1 MSDKSINKLNVIQGH
16 IESLSLPNSI
26 KPEVVCVSKT
36 FSIEHIKPL
45 IDHGHKHFGEN
56 KVQEAEKKWNE
67 IRKIKKELKL
77 HMVGKLQTNKA
88 KKAVEVFDFIHS
100 LDSSKLANMLKKRE
114 TELKKKL
121 FYFIQINIGKEIQK
135 GGISPKEA
143 KEFLKFCQTE
153 VNLDVIGLMVIPPND
168 SNTEKYFEEI
178 SKLNFN
184 LGLKHLSMGMSED
197 YKIAVKFKSTFLR
210 IGSAILGPR
219 AINK

>member
-121 FYFIQINIGKEIQK
+121 FYFIQINIGEEIQK
-135 GGISPKEA
+135 GGISPNEA